1 MKKNNSLKYAGIV
14 FIVLFVISLLIAIF
28 SKGKDSSGI
37 ISQKGIKIIY
47 IKGAIFSES
56 RSPFSKQD
64 KIEELLDEIEDAE
77 ENKNILGVVVRI
89 NSPGGSVGAVQELY
103 SALLKLR
110 RKKPLVVSI
119 EDIALS
125 GGYYIASLGKP
136 IFANKG
142 SIVGSIGVIVISFNA
157 KNLLNNIGIKVRIIK
172 SGKHKDMLFW
182 GKEITDEEKKIVK
195 DIVTKAHKQ
204 FIEDVAKAR
213 GISTQKLMQYSDG
226 RIILS
231 EDALKIGLVDKI
243 GNLKDAI
250 NYLWKVLLK
259 QQGKP
264 IIIKEKQSPIEK
276 VLENLFISSRENIS
290 IKSITSPLIL
300 YLYIK

>member
-1 MKKNNSLKYAGIV
+1 
-14 FIVLFVISLLIAIF
+14 
-28 SKGKDSSGI
+28 
-37 ISQKGIKIIY
+37 
-47 IKGAIFSES
+47 
-56 RSPFSKQD
+56 
-64 KIEELLDEIEDAE
+64 
-77 ENKNILGVVVRI
+77 
-89 NSPGGSVGAVQELY
+89 
-103 SALLKLR
+103 
-110 RKKPLVVSI
+110 
-119 EDIALS
+119 
-125 GGYYIASLGKP
+125 
-136 IFANKG
+136 
-142 SIVGSIGVIVISFNA
+142 
-157 KNLLNNIGIKVRIIK
+157 
-172 SGKHKDMLFW
+172 
-182 GKEITDEEKKIVK
+182 
-195 DIVTKAHKQ
+195 
-204 FIEDVAKAR
+204 
-213 GISTQKLMQYSDG
+213 MQYSDG

>member
-14 FIVLFVISLLIAIF
+14 FIILFVISLLIAIF

-136 IFANKG
+136 I
-142 SIVGSIGVIVISFNA
+142 
-157 KNLLNNIGIKVRIIK
+157 LP
-172 SGKHKDMLFW
+172 
-182 GKEITDEEKKIVK
+182 
-195 DIVTKAHKQ
+195 TKA
-204 FIEDVAKAR
+204 V
-213 GISTQKLMQYSDG
+213 SWVV
-226 RIILS
+226 S
-231 EDALKIGLVDKI
+231 E
-243 GNLKDAI
+243 
-250 NYLWKVLLK
+250 
-259 QQGKP
+259 
-264 IIIKEKQSPIEK
+264 
-276 VLENLFISSRENIS
+276 
-290 IKSITSPLIL
+290 
-300 YLYIK
+300 